1 VLIHGA
7 AVLDQLRDL
16 DIWLAHDKSE
26 ERVEDWRPGRLLTD
40 LLDTEGGYL
49 APLLGPHR

>member
-16 DIWLAHDKSE
+16 DIWHDHDTIKDS
-26 ERVEDWRPGRLLTD
+26 RPARLLTS
-40 LLDTEGGYL
+40 LLEVDGGYL
-49 APLLGPHR
+49 APLLGPHH